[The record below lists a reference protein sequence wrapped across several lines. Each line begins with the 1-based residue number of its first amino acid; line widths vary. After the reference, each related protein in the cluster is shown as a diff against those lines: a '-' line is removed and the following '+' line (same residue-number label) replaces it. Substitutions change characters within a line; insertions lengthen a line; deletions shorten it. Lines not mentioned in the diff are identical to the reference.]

1 VSTSNNFAL
10 SVQSSGLVNNGT
22 LQAGGQLSV
31 TGSNN
36 LAVSGTGTLA
46 GAGTVQ
52 LTSNANTP
60 TLSGSQFT
68 AGDITV
74 TANGSGGVIVVNSTP
89 STYTLKAGGNIT
101 FTSANTGA
109 GTSVTNSGLVEST
122 GGTVT
127 VTSSVSG
134 LSLGGGGT
142 YKTDVANGTLTVS
155 APNGVLRF

>member
-1 VSTSNNFAL
+1 LSTTNYVLGFNGNQTIQGPAILAPARAGSVSTNTGVVVSTSNNFNL
-10 SVQSSGLVNNGT
+10 SVQRSGLVNNGT

-36 LAVSGTGTLA
+36 LAVSRAAPLA

-52 LTSNANTP
+52 WTSNANTL

-74 TANGSGGVIVVNSTP
+74 TANGSAGVIVVNSTP

-109 GTSVTNSGLVEST
+109 GTSVTNSG
-122 GGTVT
+122 
-127 VTSSVSG
+127 
-134 LSLGGGGT
+134 
-142 YKTDVANGTLTVS
+142 
-155 APNGVLRF
+155 